1 MIDLKKGNW
10 KDTLVSILIAEAAGG
25 LSALLTRRGME
36 LYRDSVL
43 KPPLSPPAVVFP
55 IVWTGLYALM
65 GVSAARI
72 WRQPPS
78 EARSSALWLYGAQL
92 LVNVL
97 WSVLFFNLETYGF
110 AFVWLVLL
118 WALIV
123 AMTLRFRELDR
134 TAANLQIPYLIWV
147 LFAGYLNY
155 GVWMLNK

>member
-1 MIDLKKGNW
+1 MVLKKGTW
-10 KDTLVSILIAEAAGG
+10 KETLVSVLIAEAAGG
-25 LSALLTRRGME
+25 LSALLTRGGME

-55 IVWTGLYALM
+55 IVWAVLYALM

-78 EARSSALWLYGAQL
+78 EARSSALWLYGGQL

-97 WSVLFFNLETYGF
+97 WSVLFFNLQTYGF

>member
-1 MIDLKKGNW
+1 MVLKKGTW
-10 KDTLVSILIAEAAGG
+10 KETLVSVLIAEAAGG

-36 LYRDSVL
+36 LYRNGVL

-55 IVWTGLYALM
+55 IVWAVLYALM
-65 GVSAARI
+65 GIGAARI

-78 EARSSALWLYGAQL
+78 EARRSALWLYGAQL
-92 LVNVL
+92 VVNVL
-97 WSVLFFNLETYGF
+97 WSVLFFNLRAYGF

>member
-1 MIDLKKGNW
+1 M
-10 KDTLVSILIAEAAGG
+10 
-25 LSALLTRRGME
+25 
-36 LYRDSVL
+36 
-43 KPPLSPPAVVFP
+43 
-55 IVWTGLYALM
+55 
-65 GVSAARI
+65 
-72 WRQPPS
+72 
-78 EARSSALWLYGAQL
+78 
-92 LVNVL
+92 L